1 MQHFLKHLHGMII
14 YNTIFWTTAGVQ
26 ITLVGLYTL
35 YNGLYRESPPEKGTF
50 FRLQVNES
58 RLGFLLLKYSVYE
71 RVGKSV
77 VLVENTCKAQKS

>member
-1 MQHFLKHLHGMII
+1 MII

-50 FRLQVNES
+50 FRLQVNE
-58 RLGFLLLKYSVYE
+58 
-71 RVGKSV
+71 RVGIS
-77 VLVENTCKAQKS
+77 LVEVQCI